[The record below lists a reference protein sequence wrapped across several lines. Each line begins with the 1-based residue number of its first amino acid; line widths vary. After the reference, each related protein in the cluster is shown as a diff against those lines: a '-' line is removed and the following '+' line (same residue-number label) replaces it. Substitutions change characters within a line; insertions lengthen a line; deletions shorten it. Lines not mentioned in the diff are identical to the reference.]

1 MSLASVRL
9 CVLVHVCARGTTVQI
24 SLNVI
29 IINHLRH
36 GDRKGTTGNAGYSLH
51 FIEVSHRY
59 SRIIC

>member
-9 CVLVHVCARGTTVQI
+9 RVLVHVCARGTTVQI

-36 GDRKGTTGNAGYSLH
+36 GDNAGYSLH